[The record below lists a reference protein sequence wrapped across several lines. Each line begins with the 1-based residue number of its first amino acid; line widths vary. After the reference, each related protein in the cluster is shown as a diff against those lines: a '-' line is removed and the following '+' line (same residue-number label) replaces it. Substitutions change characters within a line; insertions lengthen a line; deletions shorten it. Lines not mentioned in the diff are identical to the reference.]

1 MGRSQESDLMAKVRP
16 VGEGEVRD
24 EGGRRRRRRGPQEG
38 QLRLAQTAGALGG
51 LCVKILLLLSPASA
65 AGHFTMLRI

>member
-1 MGRSQESDLMAKVRP
+1 MAKVRP

-51 LCVKILLLLSPASA
+51 LRVKILLFLSPASA
-65 AGHFTMLRI
+65 GRFTMFRT